1 MSNNLKVLA
10 DNRDALLL
18 AEVAAWLHMFG
29 KLHEKFL
36 KGNHDLDTKIPSDVP
51 TDLSD
56 LFTDSTWTGNIWNR
70 LPIKEFRAKGLSI
83 SNLIKRHRP
92 LRKGS
97 AGFIQLIAD
106 AHGRGSGIE
115 KGILDRFAST
125 QQINVYLSTSLGHE
139 TNNNINLTTIQSERQ
154 NLYDFLNTQ
163 LQMLRKKNANLA
175 YDVWLSF
182 LDEFIQKI
190 ERDYR
195 ISVAETRRPLNDVT
209 LLDQTAISVAFFK
222 AALAQNLLLGKW
234 KDPYQD
240 KVVDKYRWRLL
251 RVGLN
256 GLTFWGNSARV
267 GDLLARKGRIEDA
280 LNKIQLLLEVMYPLG
295 SEVYRDENGSIFIA
309 PDVDDLL
316 AYTDSN
322 QSLEA
327 LIQSIA
333 DQEFSG
339 ETEFSLSL
347 SSSTRD
353 TLLFGRL
360 VSAALPQPAPQPNW
374 LKQQWHSKAADIC
387 PVCGLRPQG
396 PGKKAMSRKVC
407 DVCQGRRLNRSREW
421 TKNPS
426 TTIWIDE
433 VADVNGQLV
442 LLVAQFDLVDWLSG
456 TSFNTIL
463 SFDTE
468 SRLLSGNHFDLHT
481 LIEDIQNGLA
491 PGHKFEDNLL
501 GYLVADDQRGGSDII
516 QDFYDLHVTY
526 TDLGAFSPT
535 AKPELLALSMIRQ
548 FPSFARINRV
558 WETTKKFWEE
568 IESTFQTTVGP
579 VNARLKIQGI
589 FLPNAASQDTLEVS
603 HTYEIRLGN
612 TNLSITCTKERE
624 FLTVDNLHRLAVLLG
639 AAEEFQQNYDTAARY
654 VYNRL
659 RQDESLEVEEP
670 TGYGSPNRL
679 LGRLRIEGVILE
691 PSSYLPAISI
701 LTEPRTFMALVP
713 ADKAL
718 NVAKAIKAKYEEEI
732 SKVRNR
738 LPLKMGIAFSD
749 RRTPL
754 PAILSAGRRMLRQPT
769 ASELW
774 QIEEVKP
781 QYPRHTWPDEVSL
794 TLEKDGQSLSMTV
807 GTVMGDKQTQD
818 VWYPYWCVEK
828 DASGMPPT
836 GRERQFKGAD
846 GKDWVHVCDLR
857 EGDVVHLQP
866 SRFDFEFLDTAARR
880 FEIGYNNSK
889 RQGRYHPARPY
900 YLEQLDEFEELWNV
914 LSQGL
919 ETTQIDNLIGII
931 EEKRIEWLADRN
943 DGVFKQ
949 AVRDALNNANWK
961 PSQRPT
967 PNSEQF
973 KQLYQAALSG
983 QLADIV
989 ELYMHILKRPQEA
1002 DKSQIETDK
1011 MGVSS

>member
-1 MSNNLKVLA
+1 MSNSLKVLA

-18 AEVAAWLHMFG
+18 AEVSAWLHMFG
-29 KLHEKFL
+29 KFHEEFL
-36 KGNHDLDTKIPSDVP
+36 NGIYGMDIEIPSDIS
-51 TDLSD
+51 TDLMG
-56 LFTDSTWTGNIWNR
+56 LLTDSTWTGNIWNR

-97 AGFIQLIAD
+97 EGFIQLIAD

-125 QQINVYLSTSLGHE
+125 QKINVYLSTSLGYE
-139 TNNNINLTTIQSERQ
+139 TNSNISLTTIHSERQ

-175 YDVWLSF
+175 YDEWLSF

-240 KVVDKYRWRLL
+240 KVEDKYRWRLL
-251 RVGLN
+251 RVGLD
-256 GLTFWGNSARV
+256 GLTFWGKSVRV

-295 SEVYRDENGSIFIA
+295 FEVYRDENGSIFIV
-309 PDVDDLL
+309 PDIDNLL
-316 AYTDSN
+316 AYTDNS

-353 TLLFGRL
+353 TLVFGRL
-360 VSAALPQPAPQPNW
+360 ASEALPQPAPQPNW
-374 LKQQWHSKAADIC
+374 LKQQWQNKAADIC

-501 GYLVADDQRGGSDII
+501 GYLVADDQRGGSDIV
-516 QDFYDLHVTY
+516 QDFYDLHVTD
-526 TDLGAFSPT
+526 TDLGAFSLIP
-535 AKPELLALSMIRQ
+535 KPELLALSMIRQ
-548 FPSFARINRV
+548 FPSFARISRV
-558 WETTKKFWEE
+558 WESTKKFWEE
-568 IESTFQTTVGP
+568 IESTFQATVGA
-579 VNARLKIQGI
+579 VNARLKIRGV
-589 FLPNAASQDTLEVS
+589 FLPIAANQDTLEAS

-612 TNLSITCTKERE
+612 INLSVTCTKERE
-624 FLTVDNLHRLAVLLG
+624 FLTVDNLRRTATLLS
-639 AAEEFQQNYDTAARY
+639 APEEFQQNYDTATRY

-659 RQDESLEVEEP
+659 LQGESFEVEEP
-670 TGYGSPNRL
+670 TGFGSPNRP
-679 LGRLRIEGVILE
+679 LGTLNIEEVTLE
-691 PSSYLPAISI
+691 QTSYVPAISI

-718 NVAKAIKAKYEEEI
+718 DIANAIKAKYEEEI

-738 LPLKMGIAFSD
+738 LPLKIGIVFSD

-754 PAILSAGRRMLRQPT
+754 PAILSAGRRMLRQLTYP
-769 ASELW
+769 ELW
-774 QIEEVKP
+774 KIEKVKP
-781 QYPRHTWPDEVSL
+781 PHPRNSLPVEVSL
-794 TLEKDGQSLSMTV
+794 TLERDGLLLPMRV
-807 GTVMGDKQTQD
+807 NTVMGDKATED
-818 VWYPYWCVEK
+818 VWYPYWCVRGSSLAQTAK
-828 DASGMPPT
+828 FGSISATSGRAIWFTYSPLDLTLNFSTQPHAASRSATTTANEEAHSIQHAPT
-836 GRERQFKGAD
+836 ILSSLMISRHC
-846 GKDWVHVCDLR
+846 GKRSPRVW
-857 EGDVVHLQP
+857 
-866 SRFDFEFLDTAARR
+866 
-880 FEIGYNNSK
+880 
-889 RQGRYHPARPY
+889 RPHK
-900 YLEQLDEFEELWNV
+900 
-914 LSQGL
+914 S
-919 ETTQIDNLIGII
+919 TT
-931 EEKRIEWLADRN
+931 
-943 DGVFKQ
+943 
-949 AVRDALNNANWK
+949 
-961 PSQRPT
+961 
-967 PNSEQF
+967 
-973 KQLYQAALSG
+973 
-983 QLADIV
+983 
-989 ELYMHILKRPQEA
+989 
-1002 DKSQIETDK
+1002 
-1011 MGVSS
+1011 